1 MCDFA
6 RPRHGYIG
14 IFSNALRLYE
24 QVTKMSVRQAD
35 TPTTDDELKQAAIDG
50 ATKRILRQQPINL
63 MDAIAPKN
71 LSTV

>member
-1 MCDFA
+1 
-6 RPRHGYIG
+6 
-14 IFSNALRLYE
+14 
-24 QVTKMSVRQAD
+24 MSVRQAD

-63 MDAIAPKN
+63 IDAIAPKN

>member
-6 RPRHGYIG
+6 RPRYGCIG

>member
-63 MDAIAPKN
+63 IDAIAPKN

>member
-6 RPRHGYIG
+6 RPRHGCIG

-24 QVTKMSVRQAD
+24 QVTNMSARQAD

-50 ATKRILRQQPINL
+50 ATKRILRQQPINF
-63 MDAIAPKN
+63 MDAITPKT